1 MAKVKAFKA
10 VRPTRDKVQ
19 LVASRPYMSY
29 TKKAL
34 HSKLEE
40 NPFSFIHILQ
50 PEFPKVPGRANSEE
64 RFEAIRQRYTDFV
77 KEETLV
83 MDKKNSLY
91 IYRQINGKHSYTG
104 IIGCASTD
112 DYHNNVIKKHELTLA
127 KREETFK
134 KYLDICNFNA
144 EPVLMMYEENET
156 IEGIISRYTHSRP
169 EYDFTTTDRIRHSL
183 WVISDSDHINTIESA
198 FGEIE
203 NLYIADG
210 HHRSA
215 SSALLAKE
223 RAKINPNENANFR
236 GLLSYFIPHTQ
247 LSIQPFHR
255 LFKAK
260 SSEEAKELYNTIL
273 QQYAH
278 PDGDVKM
285 CFGGEVHNI
294 KLEGEGNTVVSSLA
308 SSRVSNKILCNICEV
323 KDERKDK
330 RITHI
335 GGEISLEDFCD
346 QVNKTATTIGF
357 YLEAVKTEE
366 LFKIADNGEFMPP
379 KSTYIEPK
387 MRSGMTILEL

>member
-50 PEFPKVPGRANSEE
+50 PEFPKVPGKANSEE
-64 RFEAIRQRYTDFV
+64 RFEAIRKRYTEFL

-83 MDKKNSLY
+83 ADKKNSFY
-91 IYRQINGKHSYTG
+91 IYRQVNGKHSYTG

-144 EPVLMMYEENET
+144 EPVLMMYEENEA
-156 IEGIISRYTHSRP
+156 IENIIARYTHSRA

-183 WVISDSDHINTIESA
+183 WIISDTDHIASIENA
-198 FGEIE
+198 FDKID

-215 SSALLAKE
+215 SSTLLAQE
-223 RAKINPNENANFR
+223 RTKHNPNENANFR

-255 LFKAK
+255 MFKAK
-260 SSEEAKELYNTIL
+260 DIEESQNICAAIIKEF
-273 QQYAH
+273 AH
-278 PDGDVKM
+278 PEGDIKM
-285 CFGGEVHNI
+285 CFDGKIHSLKVDN
-294 KLEGEGNTVVSSLA
+294 EGDTIVSSLA
-308 SSRVSNKILCNICEV
+308 SSRVSNKILQNICGV
-323 KDERKDK
+323 KDERNDK

-335 GGEISLEDFCD
+335 GGEIALNVFCE
-346 QVNKTATTIGF
+346 QVSKSNNTIGF

-366 LFKIADNGEFMPP
+366 LFKIADNGEYMPP

>member
-10 VRPTRDKVQ
+10 VRPSRDKVQ
-19 LVASRPYMSY
+19 LVASRPYLSY
-29 TKKAL
+29 TKRAL
-34 HSKLEE
+34 GSKLEE

-50 PEFPKVPGRANSEE
+50 PDYPNVPGKANSTE
-64 RFEAIRQRYTDFV
+64 RFEAIRSRYTDFL
-77 KEETLV
+77 KDEILV
-83 MDKKNSLY
+83 SDEKNSFY
-91 IYRQINGKHSYTG
+91 IYRQIKGKNSYTG

-112 DYHNNVIKKHELTLA
+112 DYDSDVIKKHEHTLA

-144 EPVLMMYEENET
+144 EPVLMMYEENES
-156 IEGIISRYTHSRP
+156 IEDIISRYTHSRA
-169 EYDFTTTDRIRHSL
+169 EYDFTTTDKVRHSL
-183 WVISDSDHINTIESA
+183 WVISDTDHIQKIEAA
-198 FGEIE
+198 FDKID

-223 RAKINPNENANFR
+223 RAKVNPNENANFR

-247 LSIQPFHR
+247 LCILPFHR
-255 LFKAK
+255 LFKARDA
-260 SSEEAKELYNTIL
+260 EEAKNLAKNIID
-273 QQYAH
+273 QYSD
-278 PDGDVKM
+278 PDGDIKF
-285 CFGGEVHNI
+285 CYEGQIHTLKINGG
-294 KLEGEGNTVVSSLA
+294 GQSVVSNL
-308 SSRVSNKILCNICEV
+308 SSSKISENILRPICSV
-323 KDERKDK
+323 IDERNDK

-335 GGEISLEDFCD
+335 GGEISLIDFSD
-346 QVNKTATTIGF
+346 QVIKSSNTLGF

-366 LFKIADNGEFMPP
+366 LFRIANNGEFMPP

>member
-10 VRPTRDKVQ
+10 VRPSRDKVQ
-19 LVASRPYMSY
+19 LVASRPYLSY

-34 HSKLEE
+34 RSKLEE

-50 PEFPKVPGRANSEE
+50 PNYPNVPGKANSEE
-64 RFEAIRQRYTDFV
+64 RFEAIRERYTDFV
-77 KEETLV
+77 KDEILIP
-83 MDKKNSLY
+83 DKKNSLY

-112 DYHNNVIKKHELTLA
+112 DYRNDVIKKHELTLA

-144 EPVLMMYEENET
+144 EPVLMMYEENEA
-156 IEGIISRYTHSRP
+156 IEDIISRYTHTSP

-183 WVISDSDHINTIESA
+183 WIITDTDHINSIEQA
-198 FGEIE
+198 FEKIE

-215 SSALLAKE
+215 SSTLLAQE
-223 RAKINPNENANFR
+223 RALTNSNENANFR

-247 LSIQPFHR
+247 LSILPFHR

-260 SSEEAKELYNTIL
+260 DADEAKNIADTII

-278 PDGDVKM
+278 PEGDVKM
-285 CFGGEVHNI
+285 CFEGKVYTLKI
-294 KLEGEGNTVVSSLA
+294 EGEGSTVVSGLA
-308 SSRVSNKILCNICEV
+308 SSRVSNKILCSICQV
-323 KDERKDK
+323 KDERNDK

-335 GGEISLEDFCD
+335 GGEITLEDFSD
-346 QVNKTATTIGF
+346 KVVKSGNTIGF

>member
-64 RFEAIRQRYTDFV
+64 RFEAIRKRYTDFV
-77 KEETLV
+77 KEEILV
-83 MDKKNSLY
+83 TDEKNSLY

-144 EPVLMMYEENET
+144 EPVLMMYEENEI
-156 IEGIISRYTHSRP
+156 IEDIISRYTHSRP

-183 WVISDSDHINTIESA
+183 WLITDNDHIATIESA
-198 FGEIE
+198 FDKID

-215 SSALLAKE
+215 SSALLAQD
-223 RAKINPNENANFR
+223 RAKTNPNENANFR

-260 SSEEAKELYNTIL
+260 SYDDAKALSHTIL
-273 QQYAH
+273 SKFAH
-278 PDGDVKM
+278 PEGDVKL
-285 CFGGEVHNI
+285 CFDGEVHTL
-294 KLEGEGNTVVSSLA
+294 KLESEGNTVVSTLA
-308 SSRVSNKILCNICEV
+308 SSRVSDNILCGICEV
-323 KDERKDK
+323 KDERNDK

-335 GGEISLEDFCD
+335 GGEITLEDFCQ
-346 QVNKTATTIGF
+346 QVNKASTILGF
-357 YLEAVKTEE
+357 YLEPVKTEE